1 MIISNQSV
9 FAASDW
15 LDPSFLTAGN
25 AARRRKHKANQR
37 ASSARSRVEIRQ
49 AEEQSK

>member
-15 LDPSFLTAGN
+15 LDPAPSD
-25 AARRRKHKANQR
+25 
-37 ASSARSRVEIRQ
+37 SSPPVV
-49 AEEQSK
+49 SKQIEGGGKRIGRFD